1 MISKQEINTNNK
13 RLLNIISELKK
24 HILTPEQK
32 ANLLQVRIEER
43 LDKSLKE
50 YYNRLTQA
58 FDKLVP
64 YNDKYNLRVI
74 KRLNK
79 E

>member
-1 MISKQEINTNNK
+1 MILKQEINTNNK
-13 RLLNIISELKK
+13 RLLNIISEHKK

-32 ANLLQVRIEER
+32 ANLLHVRIEER
-43 LDKSLKE
+43 LNKSLRE

-64 YNDKYNLRVI
+64 YNDKYNLRVM

>member
-43 LDKSLKE
+43 LNKSLRE

-64 YNDKYNLRVI
+64 YNDKYNLRVM

>member
-1 MISKQEINTNNK
+1 MILKQEINTNNK

-43 LDKSLKE
+43 LNKSLKE

-64 YNDKYNLRVI
+64 YNDKYNLRVM

>member
-1 MISKQEINTNNK
+1 MNNN
-13 RLLNIISELKK
+13 RLINIINELRR
-24 HILTPEQK
+24 HILTPEEK
-32 ANLLQVRIEER
+32 AKLLQVRIQER

-50 YYNRLTQA
+50 YYSRLTQA

-64 YNDKYNLRVI
+64 YNDKYNLRVM
-74 KRLNK
+74 KKLNK